1 MVRVRGPFA
10 PGQYY
15 DGTTVVKETAQD
27 AGVRWLDV
35 VWVENAAG
43 VREYKRCVKSGYYTA
58 VTAAGW
64 GEFSQL
70 DNLFVGLLIAKNA
83 RIEFLSSQEI
93 VFGDSGKIWGRIGSP
108 DSKNGGLIMYAGGAT
123 SGLATFTLDKTG
135 KARFGAMSGER
146 IEIEPTDLEMRVF
159 DGDNRQVATIDG
171 KTHDINK
178 MYGSEYTKKELG
190 AQSVDAPVGET
201 VTKRFDLDE
210 FTVGDGGAAFSASVK
225 ANLYAEGRIA
235 PGPGGT
241 TGVES
246 YVATSA
252 CSAILELYR
261 NPGAGETRVDFGSGS
276 LPAQSPTMDGSNDK
290 TEYHS
295 KAVTLSFG
303 PRNLTKGKY
312 QLRLTAT
319 VENGKNG
326 TAEANAS
333 VGLSGYARSF
343 KAGNSP
349 KALLCANGLIV
360 ANSTQDYLVAGISGG
375 SFTVEAHAGERGIRV
390 GQSGIVMQN
399 DDGEWTQGFAEHCA
413 QRAVATGFCVGKS
426 QGVRH
431 WMTDSSTNGLPDGAS
446 KYGALTVYTIDNGGK
461 NHIQEYRSFDSVM
474 MFFTR
479 RCRNGTWTEWHRQF

>member
-1 MVRVRGPFA
+1 M
-10 PGQYY
+10 
-15 DGTTVVKETAQD
+15 GTHRLSD
-27 AGVRWLDV
+27 P
-35 VWVENAAG
+35 
-43 VREYKRCVKSGYYTA
+43 KRQS
-58 VTAAGW
+58 
-64 GEFSQL
+64 
-70 DNLFVGLLIAKNA
+70 DN
-83 RIEFLSSQEI
+83 
-93 VFGDSGKIWGRIGSP
+93 
-108 DSKNGGLIMYAGGAT
+108 AGGAT
-123 SGLATFTLDKTG
+123 SGLATFTLDKEG

-146 IEIEPTDLEMRVF
+146 IEIEPTDMEMRVF
-159 DGDNRQVATIDG
+159 DAGNRQVVTIDG
-171 KTHDINK
+171 KAHDING

-210 FTVGDGGAAFSASVK
+210 FTVGDGGATFSASVK
-225 ANLYAEGRIA
+225 ANLSTQSDIA

-261 NPGAGETRVDFGSGS
+261 NPGAGETRVDLGSGS

-303 PRNLTKGKY
+303 PRNLTEGKY
-312 QLRLTAT
+312 QLRLTVT
-319 VENGKNG
+319 VENDKLG
-326 TAEANAS
+326 TAEAAAS

-360 ANSTQDYLVAGISGG
+360 ANSTQDYLVAGLSGG
-375 SFTVEAHAGERGIRV
+375 SFTVEAHAGGRGIRV

-399 DDGEWTQGFAEHCA
+399 DDGEWTQGFAEHCVN
-413 QRAVATGFCVGKS
+413 RALNASLCVGKT

-431 WMTDSSTNGLPDGAS
+431 WMTDDSTTGLPAGTS
-446 KYGALTVYTIDNGGK
+446 KYGALTTYTIDNGGG
-461 NHIQEYRSFDSVM
+461 NHMQEYRSFDSVM

-479 RCRNGTWTEWHRQF
+479 RCLNGTWGAWTKRTL